1 MRTPGRPRV
10 FDLDGAIGQA
20 QAVFWRH
27 GFDGTSLAMLAAEIG
42 VHKPS
47 LYAAFGD
54 KRALYLAAYEAYQ
67 RDAGKLVA
75 HALERPALRDALTA
89 FFAADLD
96 LFLAEAGRGCFML
109 ATAVPLASGDED
121 LAVRVRAALDA
132 LHGALVGRVEQ
143 ARREGDLCEV
153 VEPSTAVDVLFSTHL
168 ALANRARSGVE
179 RARLEET
186 VERVITLVCRG

>member
-1 MRTPGRPRV
+1 M
-10 FDLDGAIGQA
+10 
-20 QAVFWRH
+20 FWRH
-27 GFDGTSLAMLAAEIG
+27 GYDGTSLAMLAAEIG

-47 LYAAFGD
+47 LYAAYGD

-75 HALERPALRDALTA
+75 HALGRPTLRGALTA

-96 LFLAEAGRGCFML
+96 LFVAENGRGCFML

-121 LAVRVRAALDA
+121 LALRVRAALDA
-132 LHGALVGRVEQ
+132 LHRALAGRVEQ
-143 ARREGDLCEV
+143 ARREGDLSEV
-153 VEPSTAVDVLFSTHL
+153 LEQSVAADILMSTHL

-179 RARLEET
+179 RASLEET
-186 VERVITLVCRG
+186 VERVINLVCSG

>member
-1 MRTPGRPRV
+1 M
-10 FDLDGAIGQA
+10 
-20 QAVFWRH
+20 FWRH
-27 GFDGTSLAMLAAEIG
+27 GFDGTSLATLAAEIG

-47 LYAAFGD
+47 LYAAYGD

-75 HALERPALRDALTA
+75 YALGRPAFRDALQA

-96 LFLAEAGRGCFML
+96 LFLAENGRGCFML

-132 LHGALVGRVEQ
+132 LHRALVGRAEQ
-143 ARREGDLCEV
+143 AQREGDLSEA
-153 VEPSTAVDVLFSTHL
+153 VEPSTAADVLMSTHV

-179 RARLEET
+179 RACLEET
-186 VERVITLVCRG
+186 VKRVIILVCRG